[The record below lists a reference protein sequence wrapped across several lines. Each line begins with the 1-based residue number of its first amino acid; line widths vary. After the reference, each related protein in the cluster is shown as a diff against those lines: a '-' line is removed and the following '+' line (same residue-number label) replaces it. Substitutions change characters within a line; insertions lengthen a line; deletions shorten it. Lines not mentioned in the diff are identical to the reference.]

1 MSIKMVLFGA
11 CLSVVAYQNAVPDWI
26 FEDFESLGAPRQMQA
41 VKMAMTWLIDDAHIF
56 LTKWDSAPANT
67 EVNRQAR
74 ANEKQT
80 LQDDGMVIEQH
91 VKLVQGMQHDADFT
105 AIHEKF
111 AKMLTTIEQQ

>member
-1 MSIKMVLFGA
+1 MSIKMALFVA

-26 FEDFESLGAPRQMQA
+26 FEDFESLDAPRQIQA

-56 LTKWDSAPANT
+56 LTKWGSTPANT
-67 EVNRQAR
+67 EVSRQAH

-91 VKLVQGMQHDADFT
+91 VKLVQGMQYDADFT
-105 AIHEKF
+105 AIHKNF
-111 AKMLTTIEQQ
+111 VQTLATIK